1 MVFVSQSCVAKD
13 VVSKE
18 GYSIR
23 KRVEGVKRCRGV
35 TKKDMVLNSALPV
48 MTVDPQTF
56 KVTADGVHLVCEP
69 AKKLPLTNRLF
80 GLF

>member
-1 MVFVSQSCVAKD
+1 
-13 VVSKE
+13 
-18 GYSIR
+18 
-23 KRVEGVKRCRGV
+23 
-35 TKKDMVLNSALPV
+35 MVLNSALPV